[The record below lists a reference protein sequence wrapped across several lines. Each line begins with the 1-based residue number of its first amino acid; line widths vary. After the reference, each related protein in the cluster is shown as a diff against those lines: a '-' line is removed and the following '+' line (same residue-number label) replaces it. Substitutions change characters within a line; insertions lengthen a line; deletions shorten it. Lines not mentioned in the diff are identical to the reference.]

1 VPRHGAYKRRRAI
14 GAYLAAGVL
23 YSTNYAALKPDF
35 WVVFSGTNESEQEA
49 NRRTAEARSRGY
61 PNAYTR
67 FVR

>member
-1 VPRHGAYKRRRAI
+1 LDLAHQHGVAH
-14 GAYLAAGVL
+14 G
-23 YSTNYAALKPDF
+23 P
-35 WVVFSGTNESEQEA
+35 EQEA